1 MHAFETT
8 FLILHLLG
16 LAAILGGSLE
26 QWRTSSKLTTPVT
39 LWGARAQLLTG
50 LALAGIV
57 SSRHEDGAP
66 SPAWLAVKLVIALA
80 IVAVSEMNAKKVKI
94 AHSARVIVALAT
106 VNVIVAVAWH

>member
-1 MHAFETT
+1 MNALETT

-26 QWRTSSKLTTPVT
+26 QWRTSAKFTSPVT

-57 SSRHEDGAP
+57 SSKDSDGAP

-80 IVAVSEMNAKKVKI
+80 IVAVSEMNAKKAKI
-94 AHSARVIVALAT
+94 PNSAKIIVALAT